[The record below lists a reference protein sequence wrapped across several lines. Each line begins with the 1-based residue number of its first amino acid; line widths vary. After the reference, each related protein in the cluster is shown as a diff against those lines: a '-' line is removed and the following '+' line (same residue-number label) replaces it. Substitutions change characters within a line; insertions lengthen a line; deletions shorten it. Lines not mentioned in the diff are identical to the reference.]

1 MMTDSRNKGNYERY
15 LSQTHECKVLSK
27 PELAE
32 VLKNMQF
39 KQVQKGQ
46 HLIDQYDVRNYTFFL
61 KKGFFK
67 TESVNSDCGSSFMS
81 FLCPE
86 MVFPLRGMDTDRSYY
101 YTATALTDA
110 EVVYIPRSLF
120 DKLRYSNHQFSL
132 KITKQMDDVIAET
145 ETFLQRTSNSSAKGK
160 IEQALRSINEQFGAD
175 DNLKDGRQ
183 IPFPITIKELS
194 YFCGVNRKTT
204 SLVIRELV
212 RAEKISY
219 TDKYLFFPDFTFE
232 T

>member
-1 MMTDSRNKGNYERY
+1 MTDPRNKGNYERY

-67 TESVNSDCGSSFMS
+67 TESVNSYCGSSFMS

-86 MVFPLRGMDTDRSYY
+86 MVFPLRGMGYG
-101 YTATALTDA
+101 
-110 EVVYIPRSLF
+110 P
-120 DKLRYSNHQFSL
+120 
-132 KITKQMDDVIAET
+132 
-145 ETFLQRTSNSSAKGK
+145 FLLLHGYCANGCGSSIHSK
-160 IEQALRSINEQFGAD
+160 ESI
-175 DNLKDGRQ
+175 
-183 IPFPITIKELS
+183 
-194 YFCGVNRKTT
+194 
-204 SLVIRELV
+204 
-212 RAEKISY
+212 
-219 TDKYLFFPDFTFE
+219 
-232 T
+232 